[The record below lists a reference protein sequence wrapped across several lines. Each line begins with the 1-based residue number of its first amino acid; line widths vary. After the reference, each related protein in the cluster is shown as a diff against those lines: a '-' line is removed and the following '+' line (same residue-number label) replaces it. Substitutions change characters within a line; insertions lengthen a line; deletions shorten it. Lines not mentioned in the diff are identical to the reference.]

1 MIKDKWIMKN
11 LIILIFLWVAT
22 SIDFF
27 LMNFE
32 LKYYEGD
39 VFVNTMVID
48 LLNLFRQLK
57 QVKSLH
63 I

>member
-1 MIKDKWIMKN
+1 MMKDKWIMKN

-39 VFVNTMVID
+39 VFINTMVNSSD
-48 LLNLFRQLK
+48 F
-57 QVKSLH
+57 
-63 I
+63 